1 MMTVAVPA
9 AAGGRTGD
17 AAPALGEV
25 VITATRT
32 KKPGLEVPAQVE
44 VVSGAEIRSRR
55 LSRTVPE
62 ALTETPGV
70 MVQKTSRGQGS
81 PYVRGFTGFRNLL
94 LIDGI
99 RLNNAVFRD
108 GPNQYWS
115 TVDPLT
121 VQRLEVVKGAGSVLY
136 GSDAVGAT
144 VNALT
149 RTVAPGEVE
158 RWAAPRLYA
167 RYASA
172 EDAVVTRAEMA
183 GGRGPVGWLAGVSWK
198 DFGDVRGGREV
209 GLQPATGYGERDGDV
224 KLTWAVSPEA
234 TLTLAHQQ
242 VAIEDAWRTH
252 KTVEGISWHGTT
264 VGSDKVRSF
273 DQDRRLTYLQLHATE
288 IAPAVDRLAA
298 SLSWQVQKEQQTRI
312 KSSDEL
318 RRKGFDVG
326 SFGLWL
332 QGESDTPLGYL
343 TYGGSW
349 YRDNVASFEERFNP
363 DGSLKAVKIQGN
375 VADDAIYDLAG
386 LFLQDDLD
394 LGERLDLI
402 VGGRYT
408 YAHAHAGRFADPLT
422 GAAARLSDRWDEA
435 TGSLRLLYAA
445 LPERLHLYAAL
456 SQAFRAPNLSDLTSS
471 IDSRSNEQEV
481 AATGLDPEHYLVSEA
496 GVKVRAGRVDAQVG
510 YYYTVINGMIVRAPT
525 GRLTEDGEVEVT
537 KLNSGDGFVQG
548 VEASARV
555 RLVRGFTVY
564 GDVAWVEGEV
574 DGYPDANG
582 PKVREYLSRLAPTTG
597 HLGLRWKPE
606 SSRGWLEGVVTVA
619 GEADRLSSRDR
630 ADAQRIPPGGT
641 PGYVTLTLRGGLAVS
656 DHLTLSA
663 AVENLT
669 DEDYRIHGSGQNE
682 PGTNVVLAVDWRI

>member
-1 MMTVAVPA
+1 MAMAGTPA
-9 AAGGRTGD
+9 AAGGEGD
-17 AAPALGEV
+17 LPLGQV
-25 VITATRT
+25 VVTATRT
-32 KKPGLEVPAQVE
+32 EKAGLEVPAQVE
-44 VVSGAEIRSRR
+44 VVTGKDIQERR

-121 VQRLEVVKGAGSVLY
+121 VQRLEVVKGPASVLY

-149 RTVAPGEVE
+149 RTVVPGQVE

-172 EDAVVTRAEMA
+172 EDAVVARAEVA
-183 GGRGPVGWLAGVSWK
+183 GGRGPVAWLAGTSWK

-224 KLTWAVSPEA
+224 KLVWAVSPEVR
-234 TLTLAHQQ
+234 LTLAHQQ

-252 KTVEGISWHGTT
+252 KTVQGISWHGTE

-273 DQDRRLTYLQLHATE
+273 DQDRRLTYLQLHGRDPLPGVA
-288 IAPAVDRLAA
+288 RLTA
-298 SLSWQVQKEQQTRI
+298 SLSWQDQVEQQTRI
-312 KSSDEL
+312 KSNDER

-326 SFGLWL
+326 SLGLWF
-332 QGESDTPLGYL
+332 QAESDTALGYL
-343 TYGGSW
+343 TYGASW
-349 YRDNVASFEERFNP
+349 YRDNVSSFEQRFNP

-375 VADDAIYDLAG
+375 VADDAVYDLAG

-394 LGERLDLI
+394 LGGRLDLI
-402 VGGRYT
+402 LGGRYT
-408 YAHAHAGRFADPLT
+408 YAHARAGRFADPLT
-422 GAAARLSDRWDEA
+422 GEARGLSDRWDEA
-435 TGSLRLLYAA
+435 TGSLRLLYQA
-445 LPERLHLYAAL
+445 LPGRLHLYAGL

-471 IDSRSNEQEV
+471 IDTRSGEQEV
-481 AATGLDPEHYLVSEA
+481 PATDLDPERFLVSEA
-496 GVKVRAGRVDAQVG
+496 GVKLRAGPVEGQLG
-510 YYYTVINGMIVRAPT
+510 YYYTWIDGMIVRAPT

-555 RLVRGFTVY
+555 RLGRGLIAY
-564 GDVAWVEGEV
+564 GDLAWVEGEV

-582 PKVREYLSRLAPTTG
+582 PKVRDYLSRLAPTTG
-597 HLGLRWKPE
+597 HLGLRWEPRGG
-606 SSRGWLEGVVTVA
+606 RGWLEGLVTVA
-619 GEADRLSSRDR
+619 GEADRLSARDR
-630 ADAQRIPPGGT
+630 ADTQRIPPGGT
-641 PGYVTLTLRGGLAVS
+641 PGYVTVTLRGGLAVS
-656 DHLTLSA
+656 ERLHLSA

-682 PGTNVVLAVDWRI
+682 PGTNVVLAVDWR